1 MLSLVSETAVS
12 LTLLILNLLAP
23 VEVQVDKGRAYA
35 AGESHQADIYRP
47 SGPGP
52 HPVVVFLYGGGWRSG
67 SKEDVA
73 YVGAAFARRGFV
85 TVIPEYRHVP
95 AASLPDILN
104 DNAAAVAWTLAHAA
118 EFAGDP
124 HRVVIVGH
132 SSGAWAAAMLGLD
145 AAWLERA
152 GTSPEALAGIVGL
165 SGPYAV
171 AALTDPQDR
180 QVFAGSDRA
189 LQPINHAAG
198 PHPAMLLL
206 TGAADRDVKPS
217 GTVALAEKLQ
227 RSAGTQQVRIYPG
240 LGHGDMVEALSVPFS
255 LHASVAKDICR
266 FVDAAR
272 AGH

>member
-23 VEVQVDKGRAYA
+23 LEVQVDKGRAYA
-35 AGESHQADIYRP
+35 AGASHQADIYRP

-67 SKEDVA
+67 SKEEVA

-95 AASLPDILN
+95 AATLPDILD
-104 DNAAAVAWTLAHAA
+104 DNAAAVAWTLTHAA

-124 HRVVIVGH
+124 HRVVVVGH

-152 GTSPEALAGIVGL
+152 GTSPKALAGIVGL

-171 AALTDPQDR
+171 AALTDPQDL
-180 QVFAGSDRA
+180 QVFAGSDQA
-189 LQPINHAAG
+189 LQPINHATG

-217 GTVALAEKLQ
+217 GTVALADKLQ
-227 RSAGTQQVRIYPG
+227 LSTGTQQMRIYPR

-272 AGH
+272 AER

>member
-1 MLSLVSETAVS
+1 MLSLVSEAAVS

-23 VEVQVDKGRAYA
+23 LDVRVDKGHAYA
-35 AGESHQADIYRP
+35 AGAFHQADIYRP
-47 SGPGP
+47 NAPGP

-85 TVIPEYRHVP
+85 TVIPDYRHVP
-95 AASLPDILN
+95 AAGLPDILD
-104 DNAAAVAWTLAHAA
+104 DNAAAVAWTLRHAT

-124 HRVVIVGH
+124 HRVVVVGH

-145 AAWLERA
+145 AAWLARA
-152 GTSPEALAGIVGL
+152 GTSPDALAGVVGL
-165 SGPYAV
+165 SGPYSV
-171 AALTDPQDR
+171 DALTDPRDR

-189 LQPINHAAG
+189 LQPINHATG

-206 TGAADRDVKPS
+206 TGDADRDVRPS
-217 GTVALAEKLQ
+217 GTVALVDKLR
-227 RSAGTQQVRIYPG
+227 RSPGTQRMRIYPG

-255 LHASVAKDICR
+255 LHASVARDVRR
-266 FVDAAR
+266 FIDAVR
-272 AGH
+272 AAP